1 MTNQSSIELMTIEET
16 AKLLRISQRGV
27 RRMLDNKVIPKI
39 KIVGSVRTDK
49 KDVLSYIE
57 SQRTGQSTDEDDDMA
72 NSYELIT

>member
-1 MTNQSSIELMTIEET
+1 MTNQPSIELMTIEET

-49 KDVLSYIE
+49 N
-57 SQRTGQSTDEDDDMA
+57 R
-72 NSYELIT
+72 